1 MEGVLQGLH
10 VGWNKNHMEHE
21 KKASLIIGSSSLIVT
36 IIAANVGALDI
47 LRDNIWFR
55 WIFIAITIYILYLIT
70 KIFISAKNSEGTT
83 KIYKRFNTCC
93 VVVAVLFIVLAVVG
107 NAKTTLTQVDI
118 TSLGI
123 GRITPS
129 AIPTPTPIPT
139 IYDPSGKIAAGD
151 KFSLLL
157 RSDKTVSTYGTAEE
171 IDTSNWENII
181 QIAAYQNHAIGLCES
196 GRVVVSAVDRDEYDV
211 GDWSGITQVAACKD
225 GVIGV
230 TKDGCVLLEGPCR
243 NRLLECTRWENVDR
257 IIAAGEQIIARKYDG
272 TLITARK
279 DNDVKQLNA
288 KHDSDIISVAVAEDL
303 IFLVHEDGIVKIVG
317 DAQGTVA
324 SIADWSSISEIAL
337 GETFVVG
344 RRWDGTAQ
352 KLGNPEDTVLDVKS
366 WSEIIAVCAGEN
378 HTIGLRKDGTVLATG
393 LGTSGQCGIHGE
405 SYWVGN

>member
-10 VGWNKNHMEHE
+10 VGWNKNYMEHE

-151 KFSLLL
+151 NFSLLL
-157 RSDKTVSTYGTAEE
+157 RSDKTVSTFCTAEE

-181 QIAAYQNHAIGLCES
+181 QIAAYQNHAIGLCEG
-196 GRVVVSAVDRDEYDV
+196 GRVVVTAANRDEYDV

-230 TKDGCVLLEGPCR
+230 TKDGRVLLEGPCR

-257 IIAAGEQIIARKYDG
+257 IIAAGEHIVALKKNGKLLAVADREYGQTSVSQIQTASAGAAANRLTFLVLKEGLVEALGDPWYDEDQVSDWSDIVAVAGGDMFTIGLKKDG
-272 TLITARK
+272 TLRSVG
-279 DNDVKQLNA
+279 DN
-288 KHDSDIISVAVAEDL
+288 
-303 IFLVHEDGIVKIVG
+303 EDGQRNVG
-317 DAQGTVA
+317 NWTD
-324 SIADWSSISEIAL
+324 
-337 GETFVVG
+337 VV
-344 RRWDGTAQ
+344 
-352 KLGNPEDTVLDVKS
+352 
-366 WSEIIAVCAGEN
+366 AVCAGKN